1 MDISIVSDSLE
12 TEPDG
17 LLMLWY
23 DQQAL
28 SCSVQQAP
36 GGWRVSL
43 WKSGLSDPVPDDTDL
58 DWMDCWTL
66 PDDDVQMPVRLDGLT
81 IQQTEQQAGYSWPVS
96 DAYRPGRHDDNGLD
110 GRQVLVVQQ
119 TGKRS
124 R

>member
-1 MDISIVSDSLE
+1 MPAVPIV
-12 TEPDG
+12 G
-17 LLMLWY
+17 VLWY

-66 PDDDVQMPVRLDGLT
+66 PDDDVQMPVSLDGLT
-81 IQQTEQQAGYSWPVS
+81 IQQTEQQAGLDGHQQACVGSS
-96 DAYRPGRHDDNGLD
+96 GTGQAQTGLNNGLD
-110 GRQVLVVQQ
+110 GRQVLVIHQ